1 MGAAGRNAWAT
12 ANVGLVVVAAV
23 HYKEISIYVLI
34 SRHYDAILGA
44 GSLSRSTDGWRHDG
58 VMNSSANES
67 WVGNITADE
76 VREVWDGQIRTVP
89 ADLVSPDVSSATRQ
103 FLTEVGLPTT
113 EVDNI
118 IFAFDSRLSSTVR
131 QEGREYLVVTDDES
145 NVTFAI
151 DVESEQVFRF
161 HPSRSK
167 YTRFFNSNIATLVF
181 FLGLLKKNVLSL
193 DEVDQEILADAV
205 DSVRIPLSA
214 RDPAAMEGETNCKDW
229 LDDLETQYE

>member
-1 MGAAGRNAWAT
+1 
-12 ANVGLVVVAAV
+12 
-23 HYKEISIYVLI
+23 
-34 SRHYDAILGA
+34 
-44 GSLSRSTDGWRHDG
+44 
-58 VMNSSANES
+58 MNSSANEG

-76 VREVWDGQIRTVP
+76 VREVWDGQIRPVP
-89 ADLVSPDVSSATRQ
+89 ADLVSPDVSPSTRQ

-113 EVDNI
+113 EVLGIN
-118 IFAFDSRLSSTVR
+118 FALDSPLSSTVR

-151 DVESEQVFRF
+151 NVESEQVFRF
-161 HPSRSK
+161 HPSRFK

-193 DEVDQEILADAV
+193 DEVNEETLGDAV
-205 DSVRIPLSA
+205 DSVRISLSA
-214 RDPAAMEGETNCKDW
+214 RDPAAMEGETKWKAW